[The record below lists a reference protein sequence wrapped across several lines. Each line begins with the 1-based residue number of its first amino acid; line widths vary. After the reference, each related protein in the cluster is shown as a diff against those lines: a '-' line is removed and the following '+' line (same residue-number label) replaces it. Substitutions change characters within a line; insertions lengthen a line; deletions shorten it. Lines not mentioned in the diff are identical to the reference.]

1 MFNKYKYKINEIVIF
16 YLFTSDCSQSHL
28 SGEQD
33 CFVRN
38 KVQFE
43 ASYMT
48 TRSIKQKKAL
58 TLTWTGLAGL
68 SCLDSSQY
76 AVRL

>member
-1 MFNKYKYKINEIVIF
+1 MFNKYKYKINEIIIF
-16 YLFTSDCSQSHL
+16 YLFTFDCSQSHL
-28 SGEQD
+28 SEEQD

-48 TRSIKQKKAL
+48 ARSIRQRKAL
-58 TLTWTGLAGL
+58 TGTGLAGL
-68 SCLDSSQY
+68 SCLDFSQY